1 MSNKKLYLFDFDGT
15 ISNRDSF
22 GHFFLKSFEFRV
34 LFFTLLLN
42 FHKILFS
49 IVSNQKLSKTKEI
62 ITSIL
67 LKGKSKS
74 EIKSLGELY
83 VDKYIDQI
91 LRAKALSY
99 IKEIQ
104 KDEKNDIYVVSA
116 SLDIWLLPLAKKID
130 VLLICTELEY
140 VERCFTGSFK
150 TKNCKGKEK
159 VYRIKKEI
167 KLMDYKEIISFGDSK
182 GDKEMLGIS
191 DETMYKPFR
200 K

>member
-22 GHFFLKSFEFRV
+22 GHFFLKSFDFRV

-42 FHKILFS
+42 SHKILLS
-49 IVSNQKLSKTKEI
+49 IVSNQKLSKTKEV

-104 KDEKNDIYVVSA
+104 KDKKNDIYIVSA
-116 SLDIWLLPLAKKID
+116 SLDIWLLPLAKKLD
-130 VLLICTELEY
+130 VLLICTELEFVQKY
-140 VERCFTGSFK
+140 FTGSFK
-150 TKNCKGKEK
+150 TENCKGIEK
-159 VYRIKKEI
+159 VHRIKKEI
-167 KLMDYKEIISFGDSK
+167 KLKGYKEIISFGDSK
-182 GDKEMLGIS
+182 GDQEMFEIS
-191 DETMYKPFR
+191 DNTLYKPFR